1 MSSRTAWRM
10 SLYTGLCLLAGFATV
25 LWPEP
30 PKQANPS
37 APPTVTPA
45 AKEAAAP
52 SAKAPAVGA
61 PGAPQ
66 AKSQEAAKLAD
77 KPAKTAPQKL
87 DLSAAMN
94 VNLPAP
100 SHDLEPASFNTPDG
114 KTGWVLRLPGN
125 RPIATPAYAD
135 GMLFV
140 GGGYGSHEFYAV
152 DADTGKIIWKIQ
164 TGDDGPTAAVVADGM
179 VAFNTESCTL
189 VIVDERR
196 GRVIWQEWL
205 GDPLMSQPGI
215 DKGVLYMAHPAA
227 TGRAPKPTE
236 FHPRPAT
243 PGGSHRLLAAEL
255 STGRHIWEQEIAGDV
270 ITAPVISDGTVYF
283 TTLAGISYAL
293 NAADGSVVWVKANA
307 ATSAPVVAN
316 GQLYETRKEQAG
328 KKTMEGL
335 ARVDA
340 KKGEARDKELLA
352 ESAADYLKSGNGG
365 GVGLAA
371 PKAKELDSSVGF
383 SAAPVTAQLA
393 VANDAVGVNSVVGAW
408 AYQGSR
414 AALSKGQILNAQGNY
429 INSVR
434 ASDGKQ
440 SWQTEVV
447 GAHSAASGQVFSPPA
462 VGRDYLYLAGA
473 AGYLVSVR
481 QSDGGVAFS
490 YAMKAPIAFQPALAK
505 GNVYAGTADGRLI
518 CLKTGNK
525 DADGWYAWGG
535 NSQHN
540 KIQ

>member
-1 MSSRTAWRM
+1 MSSPTAWTL
-10 SLYTGLCLLAGFATV
+10 SLCTSISLLLGATAM
-25 LWPEP
+25 LTPDSRQEA
-30 PKQANPS
+30 KS
-37 APPTVTPA
+37 APT
-45 AKEAAAP
+45 EAASKAYEIP
-52 SAKAPAVGA
+52 AKA
-61 PGAPQ
+61 
-66 AKSQEAAKLAD
+66 AALRI
-77 KPAKTAPQKL
+77 
-87 DLSAAMN
+87 DLSKAMN
-94 VNLPAP
+94 VNLPAT
-100 SHDLEPASFNTPDG
+100 SRDLEAVSFGTPDG
-114 KTGWVLRLPGN
+114 KNGWVLRLPGE

-152 DADTGKIIWKIQ
+152 DSETGRIIWKIQ

-189 VIVDERR
+189 VVVDERR

-205 GDPLMSQPGI
+205 GDPLMSQPAI
-215 DKGVLYMAHPAA
+215 DKGILYMAHPAA
-227 TGRAPKPTE
+227 TGRPQKPVE
-236 FHPRPAT
+236 FHPRPAS

-255 STGRHIWEQEIAGDV
+255 STGRHIWEQEISGDV

-283 TTLAGISYAL
+283 TTFNGTSYAL

-307 ATSAPVVAN
+307 ATSAPVIAN
-316 GQLYETRKEQAG
+316 GQLYETRKTQAG
-328 KKTMEGL
+328 KETIEGL

-340 KKGEARDKELLA
+340 KKGEARDKELIAKSKA
-352 ESAADYLKSGNGG
+352 EYLKAGSGG
-365 GVGLAA
+365 GVALSAEA
-371 PKAKELDSSVGF
+371 VTSLDSSVGF
-383 SAAPVTAQLA
+383 SAAPSSAKLVE
-393 VANDAVGVNSVVGAW
+393 ANGAVGVNSVVGAW

-414 AALSKGQILNAQGNY
+414 AAVSKGQILNAQGNY

-447 GAHSAASGQVFSPPA
+447 GTHSAPGGQIFSPPA
-462 VGRDYLYLAGA
+462 VGRDYMYLAGA

-481 QSDGGVAFS
+481 QSDGGVGFS

-505 GNVYAGTADGRLI
+505 GNVYAGTSDGRLI
-518 CLKTGNK
+518 CLKTGSK

-535 NSQHN
+535 NAQHN

>member
-1 MSSRTAWRM
+1 MFSRTGWRLSVCA
-10 SLYTGLCLLAGFATV
+10 SLILIVGVSAALSRDSRHEDKATQVAAGKATDG
-25 LWPEP
+25 PA
-30 PKQANPS
+30 KQA
-37 APPTVTPA
+37 V
-45 AKEAAAP
+45 
-52 SAKAPAVGA
+52 
-61 PGAPQ
+61 Q
-66 AKSQEAAKLAD
+66 RI
-77 KPAKTAPQKL
+77 

-94 VNLPAP
+94 VNLPATGR
-100 SHDLEPASFNTPDG
+100 DLEAASFGTPDG
-114 KTGWVLRLPGN
+114 KTGWVLRLPGG

-152 DADTGKIIWKIQ
+152 DAETGKIIWQIQ

-189 VIVDERR
+189 VVVDERR

-205 GDPLMSQPGI
+205 GDPLMSQPAI
-215 DKGVLYMAHPAA
+215 DKGVLFMAHPAA
-227 TGRAPKPTE
+227 TGRAVKPTE
-236 FHPRPAT
+236 FHPRAAS

-255 STGRHIWEQEIAGDV
+255 SSGRHIWEQEISGDV

-283 TTLAGISYAL
+283 TTFNGTSYAL
-293 NAADGSVVWVKANA
+293 NAADGSVLWVKVNA
-307 ATSAPVVAN
+307 ATSAPVIAN
-316 GQLYETRKEQAG
+316 GQLYETRKGLAG
-328 KKTMEGL
+328 KDTIEGL

-340 KKGEARDKELLA
+340 KEGNARDKDLIA
-352 ESAADYLKSGNGG
+352 KSKADYLKQGNGG
-365 GVGLAA
+365 GVALSTQAVHS
-371 PKAKELDSSVGF
+371 LDSSVGF
-383 SAAPVTAQLA
+383 SAAPPSAKLAQ
-393 VANDAVGVNSVVGAW
+393 ANDAVGVSSVVGAW

-414 AALSKGQILNAQGNY
+414 AAVSKGQILNAQGNY

-434 ASDGKQ
+434 ASDGRQ

-447 GAHSAASGQVFSPPA
+447 GTPAAASGQVFSPPA
-462 VGRDYLYLAGA
+462 IGRDYLYLAGA

-481 QSDGGVAFS
+481 QSDGGVGFS

-505 GNVYAGTADGRLI
+505 GNVYAGTSDGRLI

-535 NSQHN
+535 NAQHN
-540 KIQ
+540 KVQ

>member
-1 MSSRTAWRM
+1 MSFRFGWRF
-10 SLYTGLCLLAGFATV
+10 SVCASVCLLAGFATV
-25 LWPEP
+25 LRPEA
-30 PKQANPS
+30 KQAKGS
-37 APPTVTPA
+37 AAPA
-45 AKEAAAP
+45 AAVKEAAD
-52 SAKAPAVGA
+52 GA
-61 PGAPQ
+61 T
-66 AKSQEAAKLAD
+66 KNAARKI
-77 KPAKTAPQKL
+77 
-87 DLSAAMN
+87 DLSAAIN
-94 VNLPAP
+94 LNLPAP
-100 SHDLEPASFNTPDG
+100 ARDLEPASFGTPDG

-189 VIVDERR
+189 VVVDERR

-205 GDPLMSQPGI
+205 GDPLMSQPAI

-227 TGRAPKPTE
+227 TGRPAKPTE
-236 FHPRPAT
+236 FHPRLAT

-283 TTLAGISYAL
+283 TTFGGESYAL

-307 ATSAPVVAN
+307 GTSAPVVAG
-316 GQLYETRKEQAG
+316 GQLYETRKGQAG
-328 KKTMEGL
+328 KDTTEGL

-340 KKGEARDKELLA
+340 KKGEARDRKLIA
-352 ESAADYLKSGNGG
+352 ESGAEYLKAGSGG
-365 GVGLAA
+365 GVGLSA
-371 PKAKELDSSVGF
+371 PEVKSLDSSVGF
-383 SAAPVTAQLA
+383 SAAPSTANLY

-414 AALSKGQILNAQGNY
+414 AAVSKGQILNAQGNY

-434 ASDGKQ
+434 ASDGKP
-440 SWQTEVV
+440 SWQAEVV
-447 GAHSAASGQVFSPPA
+447 GARSAAGGQVFSPPA
-462 VGRDYLYLAGA
+462 VGHDYLYLAGA

-481 QSDGGVAFS
+481 QSDGGVGFS
-490 YAMKAPIAFQPALAK
+490 YSMKAPIAFQPALAQ
-505 GNVYAGTADGRLI
+505 GNVYVGTSDGRLI

-535 NSQHN
+535 NAQHN
-540 KIQ
+540 KVQ

>member
-1 MSSRTAWRM
+1 MSFRTGWTL
-10 SLYTGLCLLAGFATV
+10 SLCTSLSLLAGV
-25 LWPEP
+25 
-30 PKQANPS
+30 S
-37 APPTVTPA
+37 AALSRDSRQEAKPAMTA
-45 AKEAAAP
+45 AKKSADAAAKVAVQRIDLG
-52 SAKAPAVGA
+52 SAV
-61 PGAPQ
+61 
-66 AKSQEAAKLAD
+66 
-77 KPAKTAPQKL
+77 
-87 DLSAAMN
+87 N
-94 VNLPAP
+94 VNLPSP
-100 SHDLEPASFNTPDG
+100 NHDLEAVSYGTPDG
-114 KTGWVLRLPGN
+114 RTGWVLRLPGG

-152 DADTGKIIWKIQ
+152 DSDTGKIIWKIQ
-164 TGDDGPTAAVVADGM
+164 TGDDGPTAAVVADGR

-189 VIVDERR
+189 VVVDERT

-205 GDPLMSQPGI
+205 GDPLMSEPAV

-227 TGRAPKPTE
+227 TGRPAKPLE
-236 FHPRPAT
+236 FHPRPAS

-255 STGRHIWEQEIAGDV
+255 STGRHIWEQEISGDV

-283 TTLAGISYAL
+283 TTFNGTSYAL

-307 ATSAPVVAN
+307 ATSAPVIAN
-316 GQLYETRKEQAG
+316 GQLYETRKRQSG
-328 KKTMEGL
+328 KDTFEGL

-340 KKGEARDKELLA
+340 KQGIARDNELIA
-352 ESAADYLKSGNGG
+352 KNKADYLDKGSGG
-365 GVGLAA
+365 GVALSAQA
-371 PKAKELDSSVGF
+371 VTSLDSSVGF
-383 SAAPVTAQLA
+383 SAAPSSAKLAQ
-393 VANDAVGVNSVVGAW
+393 ANEAVGVNSVVGAW

-414 AALSKGQILNAQGNY
+414 AAVSKGQILNAQGNY

-440 SWQTEVV
+440 TWQAEVV
-447 GAHSAASGQVFSPPA
+447 GSHASPNGQIFSPPA
-462 VGRDYLYLAGA
+462 VGHDYLYLAGG

-481 QSDGGVAFS
+481 QSDGGVGFS

-505 GNVYAGTADGRLI
+505 GNVYAGTSDGRLI

-535 NSQHN
+535 NAQHN

>member
-1 MSSRTAWRM
+1 MSSRIAWRI
-10 SLYTGLCLLAGFATV
+10 SLSASLCLLAGFAAARRSET
-25 LWPEP
+25 
-30 PKQANPS
+30 PKQANLG
-37 APPTVTPA
+37 APPTVAAAALAAPPA
-45 AKEAAAP
+45 AKSP
-52 SAKAPAVGA
+52 NS
-61 PGAPQ
+61 
-66 AKSQEAAKLAD
+66 
-77 KPAKTAPQKL
+77 PAKTAAQKI
-87 DLSAAMN
+87 DLRAAMN

-100 SHDLEPASFNTPDG
+100 SRDLEPASYETPDG
-114 KTGWVLRLPGN
+114 RTGWVLRLPGN

-205 GDPLMSQPGI
+205 GDPLMSQPAI

-227 TGRAPKPTE
+227 TGRPRKPTQY
-236 FHPRPAT
+236 HPRPAT

-255 STGRHIWEQEIAGDV
+255 GTGRHIWEQEIAGDV
-270 ITAPVISDGTVYF
+270 ITAPVISDGTVYL
-283 TTLAGISYAL
+283 TTFGGTSYAL
-293 NAADGSVVWVKANA
+293 NAAEGSLVWVKANA

-316 GQLYETRKEQAG
+316 GQLYETRKGQAG
-328 KKTMEGL
+328 KETVEGL

-340 KKGEARDKELLA
+340 KKGEAHDKELLA
-352 ESAADYLKSGNGG
+352 ASAADYLKAGNGG
-365 GVGLAA
+365 GVGLATQ
-371 PKAKELDSSVGF
+371 KVKELDSSVGF
-383 SAAPVTAQLA
+383 AMAPGSANLM

-408 AYQGSR
+408 AYQGSH
-414 AALSKGQILNAQGNY
+414 AALSKGQILNAQGKY

-440 SWQTEVV
+440 SWQREVV
-447 GAHSAASGQVFSPPA
+447 NGRSAAGGQVFSPPA

-473 AGYLVSVR
+473 AGYLLSVR
-481 QSDGGVAFS
+481 QSDGGVGFS
-490 YAMKAPIAFQPALAK
+490 YAMNAPIAFQPALAQ
-505 GNVYAGTADGRLI
+505 GNVYAGTSDGRLI
-518 CLKTGNK
+518 CLKTGNR

-535 NSQHN
+535 NAQHN

>member
-1 MSSRTAWRM
+1 MAEQRI
-10 SLYTGLCLLAGFATV
+10 
-25 LWPEP
+25 
-30 PKQANPS
+30 
-37 APPTVTPA
+37 
-45 AKEAAAP
+45 
-52 SAKAPAVGA
+52 
-61 PGAPQ
+61 
-66 AKSQEAAKLAD
+66 
-77 KPAKTAPQKL
+77 
-87 DLSAAMN
+87 DLSAAVN
-94 VNLPAP
+94 VNLPATAR
-100 SHDLEPASFNTPDG
+100 DLAAASFETSDG
-114 KTGWVLRLPGN
+114 RTGWVLRLPGG

-152 DADTGKIIWKIQ
+152 DAETGRIIWQIQ

-189 VIVDERR
+189 VVVYERS
-196 GRVIWQEWL
+196 GRVVWQEWL
-205 GDPLMSQPGI
+205 GDPLMSQPAI
-215 DKGVLYMAHPAA
+215 DKGVLFMAHPAN
-227 TGRAPKPTE
+227 TGRAVKPAQ
-236 FHPRPAT
+236 FHPRPAS

-255 STGRHIWEQEIAGDV
+255 STGRHIWEQQISGDV

-283 TTLAGISYAL
+283 TTFDGTSYAL

-307 ATSAPVVAN
+307 ATSAPVIAY
-316 GQLYETRKEQAG
+316 GQLYETRKVQAG
-328 KKTMEGL
+328 KDTVEGL

-340 KKGEARDKELLA
+340 NKGGARDKELIAKSKA
-352 ESAADYLKSGNGG
+352 EYLKEGNGG
-365 GVGLAA
+365 GVALSAQAVTSLDSAVGFAAA
-371 PKAKELDSSVGF
+371 PSS
-383 SAAPVTAQLA
+383 AQLA
-393 VANDAVGVNSVVGAW
+393 KANGAVGVNSVAGAW

-414 AALSKGQILNAQGNY
+414 AAVSKGQILNAQGNY

-440 SWQTEVV
+440 SWQAEVV
-447 GAHSAASGQVFSPPA
+447 NGRTAAGGQVFSPPA
-462 VGRDYLYLAGA
+462 VGRDYMYLAGA

-481 QSDGGVAFS
+481 QSDGGVGFS

-505 GNVYAGTADGRLI
+505 GNVYAGTSDGRLI

-535 NSQHN
+535 NAQHN

>member
-1 MSSRTAWRM
+1 MSFRIGWRF
-10 SLYTGLCLLAGFATV
+10 SVCASVCLLAGFATV
-25 LWPEP
+25 LRPEARQAKDNVAP
-30 PKQANPS
+30 ASAVAAKQAADS
-37 APPTVTPA
+37 A
-45 AKEAAAP
+45 AKAT
-52 SAKAPAVGA
+52 
-61 PGAPQ
+61 
-66 AKSQEAAKLAD
+66 AAKLAD
-77 KPAKTAPQKL
+77 GPAKSAAQKI

-94 VNLPAP
+94 LNLPAP
-100 SHDLEPASFNTPDG
+100 ARDLEPASFGTPDG

-205 GDPLMSQPGI
+205 GDPLMSQPAI

-227 TGRAPKPTE
+227 TGRPPKPTE

-255 STGRHIWEQEIAGDV
+255 STGRHIWDQEIAGDV

-283 TTLAGISYAL
+283 ATFGGTSYAL

-307 ATSAPVVAN
+307 ATSAPVVAA

-328 KKTMEGL
+328 KDTVEGL

-340 KKGEARDKELLA
+340 KKGAARDKELIA
-352 ESAADYLKSGNGG
+352 QAKADYLKAGGGG
-365 GVGLAA
+365 GVGLSSQAVTV
-371 PKAKELDSSVGF
+371 LDSSVGF
-383 SAAPVTAQLA
+383 SAAPSSAQLA
-393 VANDAVGVNSVVGAW
+393 AANDAVGVNSVVGAW

-414 AALSKGQILNAQGNY
+414 VAVSKGQILNAQGNY

-440 SWQTEVV
+440 SWQAEVV
-447 GAHSAASGQVFSPPA
+447 NGSSAAGGQVFSPPA
-462 VGRDYLYLAGA
+462 VGHDYLYLAGA

-481 QSDGGVAFS
+481 QSDGGVGFS
-490 YAMKAPIAFQPALAK
+490 YAMKAPIAFQPTLAK
-505 GNVYAGTADGRLI
+505 GNVYAGTSDGRLI

-540 KIQ
+540 KVQ

>member
-1 MSSRTAWRM
+1 MF
-10 SLYTGLCLLAGFATV
+10 LLVGFTTV
-25 LWPEP
+25 LRPESQ
-30 PKQANPS
+30 KA
-37 APPTVTPA
+37 AVPA
-45 AKEAAAP
+45 AAAAG
-52 SAKAPAVGA
+52 KAADGA
-61 PGAPQ
+61 G
-66 AKSQEAAKLAD
+66 KAAA
-77 KPAKTAPQKL
+77 QRI
-87 DLSAAMN
+87 DLSAAVN

-100 SHDLEPASFNTPDG
+100 ARDLEAASFGTTDG
-114 KTGWVLRLPGN
+114 RTGWVLRLPGG

-152 DADTGKIIWKIQ
+152 DADTGRIIWQIH

-189 VIVDERR
+189 VVVDERR

-205 GDPLMSQPGI
+205 GDPLMSQPAI
-215 DKGVLYMAHPAA
+215 DKGVLFMAHPAN
-227 TGRAPKPTE
+227 TGRGVKPAQ
-236 FHPRPAT
+236 FHPRPAS

-255 STGRHIWEQEIAGDV
+255 STGRHIWEQEISGDV

-283 TTLAGISYAL
+283 TTFGGTSYAL

-307 ATSAPVVAN
+307 ATSAPVIAY
-316 GQLYETRKEQAG
+316 GQLYETRKGLAG
-328 KKTMEGL
+328 KDTIEGL

-340 KKGEARDKELLA
+340 KQGNTRDKELIAKSKA
-352 ESAADYLKSGNGG
+352 EYLKEGSGG
-365 GVGLAA
+365 GVALSAQA
-371 PKAKELDSSVGF
+371 ITSLDSSVGF
-383 SAAPVTAQLA
+383 STAPSSAKLAQ
-393 VANDAVGVNSVVGAW
+393 ANQAVGVNSVAGAW

-414 AALSKGQILNAQGNY
+414 AAVSKGQILNAQGST

-440 SWQTEVV
+440 SWQAEVV
-447 GAHSAASGQVFSPPA
+447 GNRADAGGQVFSPPA
-462 VGRDYLYLAGA
+462 VGRDYMYLAGA

-481 QSDGGVAFS
+481 QSDGGVGFS
-490 YAMKAPIAFQPALAK
+490 YAMKAPITFQPALAK
-505 GNVYAGTADGRLI
+505 GNVYAGTSDGRLI

-535 NSQHN
+535 NAQHN